1 MSYLKEIQ
9 NQIKKRDFSKF
20 ILLWEEYCSDDQV
33 DPEEYVEILKL
44 IKTSDFA
51 LPFGKYVELGL
62 PLWEM
67 IKDKKQSYKVL
78 SLIVDLQINNNES
91 LAEKATQMLE
101 EVHGSESEFN
111 ERMRLVGLKPL
122 HDFQGAMSNYDLL
135 AHMAIGK
142 CVYHTGGWGTG
153 EIVDLS
159 PIREQLAVEFEYLS
173 GRKYI
178 TFKNAFKSLVPLQDD
193 HILAR
198 RFVDPDSLEKEAKK
212 DAVQVIK
219 DLLRDLGPLTAAEI
233 KDELCE
239 LVIPEKDWTKWWQNA
254 RVKLK
259 KDTMVEMP
267 ASLKEP
273 FILRKQ
279 EVTHEE
285 QLQKDMKVSSDAA
298 SVIQTTYNYVRD
310 FPNMIKNDEVK
321 NSIKDKLS
329 NLLKNEELSSQ
340 HELQIYIFFENLLG
354 IHSDNGKSVK
364 EIIVLSKDVEELVN
378 RIEIIA
384 FKKRALVAIREYRE
398 DWINC
403 FLSLALK
410 TSQSQLRDYIFKELN
425 SDETKD
431 ALIGLLEDLSNHPIR
446 SPETLVWYFQKILSD
461 SKKEFPFSDKKG
473 IYRFSESYLVLL
485 HQIENHVEFK
495 ELAKKMHQFL
505 INKRYEVVRMLFEG
519 ADIEYIKEF
528 LLLASKCQLF
538 TSHDHKI
545 LHSLAGVIH
554 SELGPIRRSDDS
566 LKLDG
571 RTIWTTEAGY
581 HFVKNQAQR
590 IGTVEIVEN
599 AKEVEAARALGDL
612 RENSEYKFAVE
623 RRRHLQSQLKKLS
636 DELNRA
642 RIITKED
649 ISLEE
654 IGIGNI
660 VELMVDDSISLKYTI
675 LGPWDA
681 NVDENILSFQSKLAQ
696 EMIGKKVNDKFSF
709 RDQEYKIVSIKSY
722 LDQ

>member
-33 DPEEYVEILKL
+33 DPEEYAEILKV
-44 IKTSDFA
+44 IKASDFA

-67 IKDKKQSYKVL
+67 IKDKKHSYKVL
-78 SLIVDLQINNNES
+78 SLIVDLQTNNNES
-91 LAEKATQMLE
+91 LSEKATQLLE
-101 EVHGSESEFN
+101 EAHSTEPEFN

-122 HDFQGAMSNYDLL
+122 GDYQGAMSNYDLL

-142 CVYHTGGWGTG
+142 CVFHTGGWGTG

-178 TFKNAFKSLVPLQDD
+178 TFKNAFKCLIPLQDD

-198 RFVDPDSLEKEAKK
+198 RFVDPDKLEKEAKK
-212 DAVQVIK
+212 DAVATIK

-239 LVIPEKDWTKWWQNA
+239 LVIPDKDWTKWWQNA

-267 ASLKEP
+267 NSLKEP
-273 FILRKQ
+273 FVLRKQ

-285 QLQKDMKVSSDAA
+285 QLQKDMKVFSDVA

-310 FPNMIKNDEVK
+310 FPNMLKNDEVK
-321 NSIKDKLS
+321 NSIKDKLAA
-329 NLLKNEELSSQ
+329 LLKNEEISLY

-354 IHSDNGKSVK
+354 IHADDGRTVK

-410 TSQSQLRDYIFKELN
+410 ISQSQLREYIFKELN
-425 SDETKD
+425 SPEAKEH
-431 ALIGLLEDLSNHPIR
+431 LLGLLEDLLSHPIR
-446 SPETLVWYFQKILSD
+446 SPEALVWYFQKILSD
-461 SKKEFPFSDKKG
+461 PKQEFPYSDKKG
-473 IYRFSESYLVLL
+473 INRVSESYLVLL
-485 HQIENHVEFK
+485 HQIENHIEFK

-505 INKRYEVVRMLFEG
+505 INKRYEVVRILFDG
-519 ADIEYIKEF
+519 ADINYIKEF

-538 TSHDHKI
+538 TGHDHKI
-545 LHSLAGVIH
+545 LHSLAGVVH
-554 SELGPIRRSDDS
+554 SELGPIRRTEDR
-566 LKLDG
+566 LRLDG
-571 RTIWTTEAGY
+571 RTIWTSEAGY
-581 HFVKNQAQR
+581 HFVKNKAQK

-599 AKEVEAARALGDL
+599 AREVEAARALGDL

-623 RRRHLQSQLKKLS
+623 RRRHLQNELKRLS

-642 RIITKED
+642 RIITHQD

-654 IGIGNI
+654 IGIGNVI
-660 VELMVDDSISLKYTI
+660 ELLVDDSISLKYTI

-681 NVDENILSFQSKLAQ
+681 NAEENILSFQSKLAQ
-696 EMIGKKVNDKFSF
+696 EMIGKKVNDKFTF

-722 LDQ
+722 LDK